1 MTSSSIVPNS
11 SRSSGARNSMTSVEI
26 ISAIAVTT
34 KYSCLEAS
42 HARSFFL
49 APSSCA
55 TTTAPPVASAEKML
69 MMSTLSISTSDTP
82 ETAASP
88 TEETIIVSA
97 RPTVM
102 ASTCSIT
109 SGKISFLSA
118 ALGNNSLLV
127 KNTPRIKE

>member
-1 MTSSSIVPNS
+1 
-11 SRSSGARNSMTSVEI
+11 MTSVEM
-26 ISAIAVTT
+26 ISAMTVTT

-42 HARSFFL
+42 HARSFVFL

-102 ASTCSIT
+102 STCSIT

-118 ALGNNSLLV
+118 AFG
-127 KNTPRIKE
+127 K